1 MPETPLLLVE
11 VLPVAMRGWLNI
23 IMPGFNRF
31 TLSSQPAH
39 PLPTVSLG
47 SWLDS
52 RLGLGAMA

>member
-1 MPETPLLLVE
+1 
-11 VLPVAMRGWLNI
+11 MRGWLNI

-47 SWLDS
+47 GWLDS
-52 RLGLGAMA
+52 SPVLGAMA